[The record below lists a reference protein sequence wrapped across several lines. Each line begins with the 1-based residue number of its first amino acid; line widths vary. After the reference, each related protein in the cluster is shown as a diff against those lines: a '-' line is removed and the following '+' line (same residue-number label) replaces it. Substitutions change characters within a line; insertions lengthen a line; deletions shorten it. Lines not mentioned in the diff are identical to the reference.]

1 MSEGREQKG
10 LLGTDEL
17 CCSGLHTVEACKRGG
32 ASARPNRAAV
42 LHARSDVG
50 LVDGGELGTSEDGA
64 STVQERDG
72 PGGAFRNVQ
81 DVEVPGQ
88 FVCM

>member
-1 MSEGREQKG
+1 MSFAALACTRSRRAREEVLAPDQTG
-10 LLGTDEL
+10 LQY
-17 CCSGLHTVEACKRGG
+17 
-32 ASARPNRAAV
+32 
-42 LHARSDVG
+42 HARSDVG
-50 LVDGGELGTSEDGA
+50 VVDGGELGTSEDGA

-88 FVCM
+88 FICM